1 MARSAGLIAGMV
13 WLLTTPAMA
22 TDPLDREIA
31 RCAQFGGN
39 LERLQCFDDLAQ
51 SLHLAGPQPQPV
63 NREGVG
69 EWQVDRLKNP
79 IDDTEKVRLVLES
92 NEGRSRFGKPI
103 HLEIRC
109 VSGQPDLVIHW
120 HDYLGLERPK
130 VITRIGTERAV
141 TAAWLSA
148 NTNDGT
154 FLPKPMLMPFL
165 RQMVRAETMVAQ
177 TVPYSSP
184 TITASFNI
192 TGLSEAIRPLAE
204 VCKLS
209 L

>member
-51 SLHLAGPQPQPV
+51 SLHLAGPH
-63 NREGVG
+63 
-69 EWQVDRLKNP
+69 P
-79 IDDTEKVRLVLES
+79 IDDTEKVRLVLQS